1 MKRPTD
7 DRTLT
12 PEGIGSALDAL
23 GWKQSDLA
31 RRCGL
36 AGKTVSRWCT
46 GQAPAPLWLSEYL
59 GALVALRGIH
69 QRYVSP
75 VGLGAFNDP
84 QQDLLPLD
92 NEDGPT

>member
-12 PEGIGSALDAL
+12 PEGIATALDAL

-46 GQAPAPLWLSEYL
+46 GQAPAPLWLGEYL
-59 GALVALRGIH
+59 GALLAVREVH
-69 QRYVSP
+69 QRFVT
-75 VGLGAFNDP
+75 P
-84 QQDLLPLD
+84 QKNAAPDDEQLLPGLEAD
-92 NEDGPT
+92 